1 MASCSSPTWAEPGR
15 ISDRRIGL
23 LYGAVPTDPDADPHL
38 DAAPDPDL
46 GLDPDLGV
54 VDARPRRL
62 HAALAPVGPLGFGC
76 WRFTH
81 DDVGTARAVLEAA
94 LDAGLTLVD
103 AADVYGL
110 DWGGSGFGAVES
122 LLGRVLADA
131 PGLRDRMV
139 LATKGGIRPGVP
151 YDSSPAWLRRACD
164 DSRRRLGV
172 EVIDLYQVH
181 RPDLLSAPAAVADA
195 LAGLVEVGAVTA
207 VGISNHTPAQH
218 AALRAALAERAVPLA
233 TSQPELSLL
242 HRDPLRDGTL
252 DRCAADGVVPLAW
265 SPLAGGRL
273 ATGDDVPPALATTLD
288 ELAEREEVDRSAVAV
303 AWVLALPSRPVAIIG
318 SQRPERIRSA
328 TDALRVRL
336 DRRDWYRL
344 LEAADGE
351 PLP

>member
-1 MASCSSPTWAEPGR
+1 MS
-15 ISDRRIGL
+15 
-23 LYGAVPTDPDADPHL
+23 ADPEPEPDRTRGPVGL
-38 DAAPDPDL
+38 VDDA
-46 GLDPDLGV
+46 
-54 VDARPRRL
+54 PRRL
-62 HAALAPVGPLGFGC
+62 HPDLPPVGPLGFGC

-81 DDVGTARAVLEAA
+81 GDVATARAVLEAA

-103 AADVYGL
+103 TADVYGL
-110 DWGGSGFGAVES
+110 DWGGTGFGAVEE

-131 PGLRDRMV
+131 PPLRERMV

-151 YDSSPAWLRRACD
+151 YDSSPAWLRSACD

-181 RPDLLSAPAAVADA
+181 RPDLLASPAAVADA
-195 LAGLVEVGAVTA
+195 LAGLVSSGAVTA

-218 AALRAALAERAVPLA
+218 AALRAALAERGVPLS

-252 DRCAADGVVPLAW
+252 DRCATDGVVPLAW

-273 ATGDDVPPALATTLD
+273 VTGAGVDAELAAVLDDVAG
-288 ELAEREEVDRSAVAV
+288 REGVDRAAVAL
-303 AWVLALPSRPVAIIG
+303 AWVLALPSRPVAIVG
-318 SQRPERIRSA
+318 SQRPERLASA
-328 TDALRVRL
+328 TAALRVRL